1 MEYGKIVATRSIADE
16 MENDLAFAREIAV
29 AFDRYQRYD
38 WGELCQEDKAL
49 NDQAIK
55 GNDRVLAAY
64 LTSKGKVWII
74 TEWDRSATTILFSGE
89 Y

>member
-1 MEYGKIVATRSIADE
+1 MEYGRIVATRSIADE
-16 MENDLAFAREIAV
+16 MENDLAFAREIAA
-29 AFDRYQRYD
+29 AFDRYRRND
-38 WGELCQEDKAL
+38 WGDPCQEDKAL
-49 NDQAIK
+49 NDQAAE
-55 GNDRVLAAY
+55 GDDRVLASY